1 MPFYFS
7 EEEVAKKPVAPTTN
21 GKTPVTNGK
30 KAESSSEEDDS
41 SDEGT
46 YIYSFIQLACV

>member
-1 MPFYFS
+1 MPIYFS

-46 YIYSFIQLACV
+46 YINSFIQLACV

>member
-1 MPFYFS
+1 MSFYFS

-30 KAESSSEEDDS
+30 KTESSSEEDDS

-46 YIYSFIQLACV
+46 CINSFIQLACV